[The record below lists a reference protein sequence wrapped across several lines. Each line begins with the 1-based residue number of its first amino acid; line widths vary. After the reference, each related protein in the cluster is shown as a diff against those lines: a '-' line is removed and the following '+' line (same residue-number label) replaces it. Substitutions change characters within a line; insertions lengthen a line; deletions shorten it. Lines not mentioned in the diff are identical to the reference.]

1 MGRIAMKTF
10 KVFSALLLLYTSF
23 SALGQESISSILSA
37 IEANNPT
44 LLSLQSHLE
53 FEKAE
58 ARAGNYLENPTVEF
72 GRFPSVG
79 GTGVKTVYGVS
90 QGFDF
95 PTAYAKRKNLASQT
109 VKGAEL
115 AYRLARREILL
126 EAKQLIIEK
135 AVVTKMLSEAQKRSD
150 LAKAMEQIFERKV
163 AAGLVGILDL
173 NNARMRSAEASQRQN
188 ELDARIRVLDY
199 KILAM
204 NGMKPLES
212 NGVLFSI
219 SFPSKDSLLS
229 AYKQKDL
236 RFGLA
241 QAQVDM
247 ARATLAAV
255 RHEALPKFEIGFES
269 EQAND
274 EHFRGIKA
282 GVTIPLWAD
291 TGKKRAAR
299 ARFSAANAAYTDT
312 NYQLTAEFEHKF
324 METESLNERYRAS
337 VLALDGYKN
346 IDLLKKAVELG
357 EISIV
362 DFYTEVSFLYEFTD
376 HSLELELELA
386 KAIADLLSF
395 EL

>member
-1 MGRIAMKTF
+1 MKTC
-10 KVFSALLLLYTSF
+10 KVFSALLLLYTGF
-23 SALGQESISSILSA
+23 SALGQESISSILLA

-95 PTAYAKRKNLASQT
+95 PTAYAKRKNLATQT
-109 VKGAEL
+109 AKGAEL
-115 AYRLARREILL
+115 AYRLARCEILL
-126 EAKQLIIEK
+126 EAKQLIVEK
-135 AVVTKMLSEAQKRSD
+135 AVATKMFAEAQKRSD
-150 LAKAMEQIFERKV
+150 LAKAIEQIIERKV
-163 AAGLVGILDL
+163 AAGLVGVLDL
-173 NNARMRSAEASQRQN
+173 NNVRMRTAEASQRLN
-188 ELDARIRVLDY
+188 ELDARIKVLNY
-199 KILAM
+199 KLLAM
-204 NGMKPLES
+204 NGMKPIDS

-219 SFPSKDSLLS
+219 SLPSKDSLFS

-247 ARATLAAV
+247 ARANLAAV

-269 EQAND
+269 EQASD
-274 EHFRGIKA
+274 EHFRGVKA

-299 ARFSAANAAYTDT
+299 AKFSAANAAYADAVFR
-312 NYQLTAEFEHKF
+312 LSAEFEYKY
-324 METESLNERYRAS
+324 METVSLKERYRAS
-337 VLALDGYKN
+337 VQALEDYQN
-346 IDLLKKAVELG
+346 NDLLRKAVELG
-357 EISIV
+357 EISVV
-362 DFYTEVSFLYEFTD
+362 DFYAEVSILYDFTD
-376 HSLELELELA
+376 QMLELELELA
-386 KAIADLLSF
+386 KAVAELMSF

>member
-1 MGRIAMKTF
+1 MKTC
-10 KVFSALLLLYTSF
+10 KVFSALLLLYTGF
-23 SALGQESISSILSA
+23 SALGQESISSILLA

-44 LLSLQSHLE
+44 LQMLQAHLE
-53 FEKAE
+53 FEKVE
-58 ARAGNYLENPTVEF
+58 ARADNFFENPTVEY

-79 GTGVKTVYGVS
+79 GTGLKTVYGVS

-95 PTAYAKRKNLASQT
+95 PTAYAKRKSLANQT
-109 VKGAEL
+109 TKSAEL
-115 AYRLARREILL
+115 AYRLARRDILL

-135 AVVTKMLSEAQKRSD
+135 AVVTKMLSEAQKRLK
-150 LAKAMEQIFERKV
+150 LAKTIEQIFERKV
-163 AAGLVGILDL
+163 AAGMVGILDL
-173 NNARMRSAEASQRQN
+173 NNARMRTAEASQKQS
-188 ELDARIRVLDY
+188 EMDARLRVLNY
-199 KILAM
+199 KLLAM
-204 NGMKPLES
+204 NGMKPIDG

-219 SFPSKDSLLS
+219 SFPSKDSLLI

-236 RFGLA
+236 RFSLA

-247 ARATLAAV
+247 ARANLAVV

-291 TGKKRAAR
+291 MGKKRAAR
-299 ARFSAANAAYTDT
+299 ARYTAANAAYTDA
-312 NYQLTAEFEHKF
+312 NFQLTAEFEHKF
-324 METESLNERYRAS
+324 MATESLNERYRAS
-337 VLALDGYKN
+337 VLAIDGYQN
-346 IDLLKKAVELG
+346 IDLLKKAVEMG

>member
-1 MGRIAMKTF
+1 MKIYNLIPAF
-10 KVFSALLLLYTSF
+10 LLLFVGYSAL
-23 SALGQESISSILSA
+23 AQESMSSILSA

-44 LLSLQSHLE
+44 LKMLQSQFEL
-53 FEKAE
+53 EKAE
-58 ARAGNYLENPTVEF
+58 ARVENYLENPTVEF

-95 PTAYAKRKNLASQT
+95 PTAYAKRKNMASQT
-109 VKGAEL
+109 IKGAEL

-126 EAKQLIIEK
+126 EAKHLLIEK
-135 AVVTKMLSEAQKRSD
+135 AIVTKMLSEAQKRSD

-173 NNARMRSAEASQRQN
+173 NNARMRTAEASQRLN
-188 ELDARIRVLDY
+188 ELDARIRALNF
-199 KILAM
+199 KLQAI
-204 NGMKPLES
+204 NGMKPIDS
-212 NGVLFSI
+212 KGVLFSTI
-219 SFPSKDSLLS
+219 LPKKDSLLS
-229 AYKQKDL
+229 AYKEKDL

-247 ARATLAAV
+247 ARANLAVV

-299 ARFSAANAAYTDT
+299 ARYSAATAAQSDS
-312 NYQLTAEFEHKF
+312 NYQLAAEFEHKF
-324 METESLNERYRAS
+324 METQSLNERYRAS
-337 VLALDGYKN
+337 VLAIDGYQN
-346 IDLLKKAVELG
+346 FDLLKKAVEMG

-386 KAIADLLSF
+386 KAIAELLSF

>member
-1 MGRIAMKTF
+1 MKTF
-10 KVFSALLLLYTSF
+10 KVFLALLLLFVDYSAF
-23 SALGQESISSILSA
+23 SQKSMNSVLST

-58 ARAGNYLENPTVEF
+58 ARAENYLENPSVEF

-79 GTGVKTVYGVS
+79 ATGVKTVYGVS

-95 PTAYAKRKNLASQT
+95 PTAYAKRKILANQT
-109 VKGAEL
+109 IKSAEL
-115 AYRLARREILL
+115 AYRFARREILL

-135 AVVTKMLSEAQKRSD
+135 AVVTKMLSEAQKRFD
-150 LAKAMEQIFERKV
+150 LAKTLEQIFERKI
-163 AAGLVGILDL
+163 AAGLVGMLDL
-173 NNARMRSAEASQRQN
+173 NNARMRTAEASQRQN
-188 ELDARIRVLDY
+188 ELDARIRVLNY
-199 KILAM
+199 KLLAM
-204 NGMKPLES
+204 NGMKPIDS
-212 NGVLFSI
+212 QGVIFSI

-247 ARATLAAV
+247 ARANLAVV
-255 RHEALPKFEIGFES
+255 RHEALPKFEIGFET
-269 EQAND
+269 EQATD

-291 TGKKRAAR
+291 IGRKRAAR
-299 ARFSAANAAYTDT
+299 ARYTAANAAYTDA
-312 NYQLTAEFEHKF
+312 NFQLTAEFEHKF

-337 VLALDGYKN
+337 VLAIDGYQN
-346 IDLLKKAVELG
+346 IELLKKAVEMG

-362 DFYTEVSFLYEFTD
+362 DFYTEVLFLYEFTD

>member
-1 MGRIAMKTF
+1 MKTF
-10 KVFSALLLLYTSF
+10 KVFSALLLLFVDY
-23 SALGQESISSILSA
+23 SAFGQRGMNTILST

-44 LLSLQSHLE
+44 LQMLQAHLE
-53 FEKAE
+53 FEKVE
-58 ARAGNYLENPTVEF
+58 ARADNFLENPTVEY

-79 GTGVKTVYGVS
+79 GTGVKTVYGIS

-95 PTAYAKRKNLASQT
+95 PTAYSKRKSLANQT
-109 VKGAEL
+109 IKSAEL
-115 AYRLARREILL
+115 AYRLARRDILL

-135 AVVTKMLSEAQKRSD
+135 AVVTKMLTEAQKRLE
-150 LAKAMEQIFERKV
+150 LAKTIEQIFERKV

-173 NNARMRSAEASQRQN
+173 NNARMRTAEASQKQS
-188 ELDARIRVLDY
+188 EMDARLRVLNY
-199 KILAM
+199 KLLAM
-204 NGMKPLES
+204 NGMKPIDS

-219 SFPSKDSLLS
+219 SFPSKDSLLI

-241 QAQVDM
+241 QAQADM
-247 ARATLAAV
+247 ARANLAVV

-291 TGKKRAAR
+291 ISKKRASR
-299 ARFSAANAAYTDT
+299 ARFTAANAAYTDA
-312 NYQLTAEFEHKF
+312 NFQLTAEFEHKF
-324 METESLNERYRAS
+324 METQSLNERYRAS
-337 VLALDGYKN
+337 VLAIDGYQN
-346 IDLLKKAVELG
+346 IDLLKKAVEMG

-362 DFYTEVSFLYEFTD
+362 DFYTEVSFLYGFTD

>member
-1 MGRIAMKTF
+1 MGRFAMKTF
-10 KVFSALLLLYTSF
+10 KVFSALLLLFVDY
-23 SALGQESISSILSA
+23 SAFGQRGMNTILST

-44 LLSLQSHLE
+44 LQMLQAHLE
-53 FEKAE
+53 FEKVE
-58 ARAGNYLENPTVEF
+58 ARADNFLENPTVEY

-79 GTGVKTVYGVS
+79 GTGVKTVYGIS

-95 PTAYAKRKNLASQT
+95 PTAYSKRKSLANQT
-109 VKGAEL
+109 IKSAEL
-115 AYRLARREILL
+115 AYRLARRDILL

-135 AVVTKMLSEAQKRSD
+135 AVVTKMLTEAQKRLE
-150 LAKAMEQIFERKV
+150 LAKTIEQIFERKV

-173 NNARMRSAEASQRQN
+173 NNARMRTAEASQKQS
-188 ELDARIRVLDY
+188 EMDARLRVLNY
-199 KILAM
+199 KLLAM
-204 NGMKPLES
+204 NGMKPIDS

-219 SFPSKDSLLS
+219 SFPSKDSLLI

-241 QAQVDM
+241 QAQADM
-247 ARATLAAV
+247 ARANLAVV

-291 TGKKRAAR
+291 MGKKRAAR
-299 ARFSAANAAYTDT
+299 ARYTAENAAYTDA
-312 NYQLTAEFEHKF
+312 NFQLTTEFEHKF
-324 METESLNERYRAS
+324 METQSLNERYRAS
-337 VLALDGYKN
+337 VLAIDGYQN
-346 IDLLKKAVELG
+346 IDLLKKAVEMG

-362 DFYTEVSFLYEFTD
+362 DFYTEVSFLYGFTD